1 MSMSRFL
8 NCLLLIYREPPT
20 LSNFSMAAS
29 KCSNITTFFACMSFL
44 MIFTVKFGT
53 TWKIL
58 NASLFWSCAGL
69 LFWVFKDC
77 LRIFVMFVNLICT
90 KLSLLQVRV
99 LTMSSLPLF
108 SLSVLMWGANYCFG
122 MHAYALW
129 RIRGTYRGKKWG
141 RRGGRGFPLSFLKI
155 EKIALIMGKKCL
167 VHPWMKYV
175 HLCSH
180 LKCYFKSTYEEKVRG
195 FLSCVA
201 DEMFIEMP
209 LF

>member
-1 MSMSRFL
+1 
-8 NCLLLIYREPPT
+8 
-20 LSNFSMAAS
+20 MAAS

-53 TWKIL
+53 TWKML

-77 LRIFVMFVNLICT
+77 LRIFVMFVNLDMCEI
-90 KLSLLQVRV
+90 V
-99 LTMSSLPLF
+99 LVTSESIDYEF
-108 SLSVLMWGANYCFG
+108 SAAIFIANYCFG

-129 RIRGTYRGKKWG
+129 RIRGTYRVKKWG
-141 RRGGRGFPLSFLKI
+141 RRGGRGFPLPFLKI

-180 LKCYFKSTYEEKVRG
+180 LKCCFKSTYEEKVRG